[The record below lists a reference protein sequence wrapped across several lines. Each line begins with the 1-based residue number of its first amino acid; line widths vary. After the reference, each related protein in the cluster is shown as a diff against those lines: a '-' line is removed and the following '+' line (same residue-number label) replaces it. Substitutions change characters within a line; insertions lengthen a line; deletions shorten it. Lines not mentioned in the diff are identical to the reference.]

1 MLFLAGTADAIILD
15 GERIVASANTLLDS
29 SISISNTLEDIRGR
43 KSNKLLGRYAH
54 TSGMTLKL
62 TDTMFNLEYIAM
74 NVGSDVTLGGDLIK
88 NEALKVKSKKITLS
102 ETAVPMVGNAVKV
115 YAFKKG
121 TASNYQAYEVTGE
134 ENKEVAIEDADGAEY
149 CVRYMTK
156 SKYATK
162 IVISSNFIPKTLSV
176 ILTANLYA
184 GASCDIN
191 TSTLAGKLQIKVYR
205 FMLNGNQEL
214 SMTSTGVAQ
223 TALEGQCLSY
233 GCDNCD
239 GDGAYAE
246 ILQLLENA
254 SDDMFASIIVEDANK
269 TVAAKSTVAITVY
282 ACPVEGSP
290 VRLKPDQYA
299 ITPDAAN
306 FTDNKDGTITLTE
319 GATSPFSVTVKA
331 FGKETAANITIG

>member
-43 KSNKLLGRYAH
+43 KGNRLLGRYAH

-88 NEALKVKSKKITLS
+88 NETLKVKNKKITLS
-102 ETAVPMVGNAVKV
+102 ETPVPMVGSVTKV

-121 TASNYQAYEVTGE
+121 TANNYQAYEVTG
-134 ENKEVAIEDADGAEY
+134 KEVSIDDIDDAEY
-149 CVRYMTK
+149 CVRYMVN
-156 SKYATK
+156 SAYATK
-162 IVISSNFIPKTLSV
+162 IVVSSNFIPKTLSV

-184 GASCDIN
+184 GASCDIS

-214 SMTSTGVAQ
+214 AMTSTGVAQ
-223 TALEGQCLSY
+223 TSLEGQCLSY

-239 GDGAYAE
+239 GDGVYAE

-254 SDDMFASIIVEDANK
+254 GDDMFASIIVEDADK

-282 ACPVEGSP
+282 ACPVEGTP
-290 VRLKPDQYA
+290 VRLNPDQYA
-299 ITPDAAN
+299 ITPDNTN
-306 FTDNKDGTITLTE
+306 FTDNKDGTITLTD

-331 FGKETAANITIG
+331 FGKEASANITIG